1 MMVVVV
7 VVVRLGWGGAW
18 TAWEYLLPPV
28 PSKVTPS
35 YLFGFP
41 RPSSSS
47 RHDTGDEDY
56 AEDDVD
62 NGHDDVDDYLVDN
75 DEVKLHPNSRS
86 LKRLAQSLAMN
97 MNMMMLL
104 IIITMV
110 LRVLIKYTKK

>member
-7 VVVRLGWGGAW
+7 VLVRVGWGGAW

-47 RHDTGDEDY
+47 RHDAGDKDY
-56 AEDDVD
+56 AE
-62 NGHDDVDDYLVDN
+62 DDVDDYLVDN